1 MVTEVNRPGRWQERG
16 TSDGGGSAKEKSRS
30 EADGIY
36 YGEHEADE
44 TSVAHVGLCSPQGD
58 VHA

>member
-1 MVTEVNRPGRWQERG
+1 MGE
-16 TSDGGGSAKEKSRS
+16 SAKEKDWS

-36 YGEHEADE
+36 YGEHKADE
-44 TSVAHVGLCSPQGD
+44 TSVAHVGLCQPQGD